1 MLSIKQL
8 YSVLA
13 LSLAATAPVSYA
25 DEWQHSVGLS
35 LGQTHI
41 DDASWAG
48 QNNFG
53 SFAINYEM
61 HNATWPVSLTA
72 SLYGAGDERN
82 QNNVEATDVLGG
94 LQIGV
99 KKYWQLN
106 ASQWQ
111 PYVSGG
117 INFATA
123 EKSTKTGSTTIKQSK
138 NRTSYYL
145 GAGLLW
151 NITGSFEAGIDLRY
165 THVDVT
171 LFDEKVKA
179 GGLFTGISLGYR
191 F

>member
-13 LSLAATAPVSYA
+13 LSLAATAPASYA
-25 DEWQHSVGLS
+25 DQLQHTVGLS

-48 QNNFG
+48 QTNFG

-61 HNATWPVSLTA
+61 HNSAWPVSLTA
-72 SLYGAGDERN
+72 SLYAAGDERN
-82 QNNVEATDVLGG
+82 QNNVETTDVLGG

-106 ASQWQ
+106 DSQWQ
-111 PYVSGG
+111 PFLSGG

-123 EKSTKTGSTTIKQSK
+123 EKSTKTGNTSYKQSK
-138 NRTSYYL
+138 NRTSYYV
-145 GAGLLW
+145 GTGILW
-151 NITGSFEAGIDLRY
+151 RINASFEAGLDLRY
-165 THVDVT
+165 THVDMT
-171 LFDEKVKA
+171 LFEEKVDA